1 MSSTSLIDELCERF
15 AYPQEVRSALLDL
28 IEALRPVP
36 HRAVLLL
43 GSAARGEL
51 SYRRNAHGGLE
62 MFSDLEVFCVG
73 ERPPARTRAHV
84 QQRFRLIEQRFA
96 PTPFFHVDC
105 LFAPAFPQGDESR
118 GLLWFEGGSTFRPI
132 EGGAPDVFGDV
143 LATRVSLGVV
153 HELVSIRL
161 WWTAVYL
168 PLALLR
174 DPAAR
179 LAEPRRETLQYSLLR
194 NLLDVASILLMHERR
209 FVSGYRDRADA
220 LSRNWQ
226 QSKAQSYFDPS
237 FPHCIAEATQRKL
250 SCELEGDPRLWY
262 RRLVSDYERLTA
274 LLLELPPGCGP
285 PSLVSAVSD
294 QWGRLTTFPR
304 TRRFRIFEKTLR
316 VRWALR
322 SRRPLPW
329 LRERETSAAAV
340 LRFLLEMH
348 RAALHRL
355 EGDDATAWGWLA
367 AGCDTLYRFAGVR
380 VPLPAASGDFADT
393 WSLLLERFTT
403 PMTAYYRKLGS
414 HADGALHRLR
424 TQREELS

>member
-1 MSSTSLIDELCERF
+1 MSSTSLVDELCERF
-15 AYPQEVRSALLDL
+15 AYPHEVRSALLDL

-51 SYRRNAHGGLE
+51 SYRRNANGGLE
-62 MFSDLEVFCVG
+62 MFSDLEVVCVG

-132 EGGAPDVFGDV
+132 EGDAPDVFGDV
-143 LATRVSLGVV
+143 RADRVSLGVV

-161 WWTAVYL
+161 WWTAIHL
-168 PLALLR
+168 PLVLLR

-179 LAEPRRETLQYSLLR
+179 LAETQREALQYSLLR
-194 NLLDVASILLMHERR
+194 NLLDVASILLMHEGR
-209 FVSGYRDRADA
+209 FVCGYRNRADA
-220 LSRNWQ
+220 LTRDWQ
-226 QSKAQSYFDPS
+226 QSKALPHFEPA
-237 FPHCIAEATQRKL
+237 FPHYIEEATHRKL
-250 SCELEGDPRLWY
+250 SCALEGDPRLWY
-262 RRLVSDYERLTA
+262 RRVVTDYERLTA

-285 PSLVSAVSD
+285 QSLVRAVSN
-294 QWGRLTTFPR
+294 QWGRRTAFP
-304 TRRFRIFEKTLR
+304 TSRRFRIFDMTLR
-316 VRWALR
+316 ARWALR

-329 LRERETSAAAV
+329 LREREPSAAAI
-340 LRFLLEMH
+340 LRFLLEVH

-355 EGDDATAWGWLA
+355 EGDDATARGWLA
-367 AGCDTLYRFAGVR
+367 AGSDTLYRFAGVGA
-380 VPLPAASGDFADT
+380 PLPAASGDFADT